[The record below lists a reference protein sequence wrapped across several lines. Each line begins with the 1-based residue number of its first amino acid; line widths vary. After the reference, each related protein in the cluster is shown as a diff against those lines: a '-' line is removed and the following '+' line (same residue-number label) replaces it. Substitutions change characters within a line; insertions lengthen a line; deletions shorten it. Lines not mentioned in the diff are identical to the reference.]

1 MKIGN
6 NTVVSF
12 QYLLRNDQQEALDS
26 SSPDDPLVYLH
37 GNSDLIPGLERE
49 LHGKGPGDEFSVVI
63 ESAEGYGDP
72 DPELIQQVNAK
83 EFSDVTIEPGMQLEG
98 EDTDMPY
105 TPIML
110 YDFSASVV
118 CPFSGE
124 PSLGWTPPWSAP
136 FAAMGPLSYGRPRR
150 TASGSLRLG
159 DAQNSHMVESKRKVR
174 AIVRL

>member
-98 EDTDMPY
+98 EDDDGNLVAISIDKIEGDQVTVNMNHP
-105 TPIML
+105 L
-110 YDFSASVV
+110 A
-118 CPFSGE
+118 GE
-124 PSLGWTPPWSAP
+124 TLH
-136 FAAMGPLSYGRPRR
+136 F
-150 TASGSLRLG
+150 
-159 DAQNSHMVESKRKVR
+159 DIKVESVR
-174 AIVRL
+174 EASNEEIEHGHAHDGSHDH